1 MIPVAVVGA
10 THFYTTFTEVMNA
23 IGYWSTVFA
32 AIVLAEHL
40 LFRANDWAR
49 YDLVQW
55 SQPRALPPGLA
66 AVAAFLC
73 ACGIIVPCMAQVW
86 YTGPIALAGTGDI
99 GILAGS
105 GVALVTFLAFRAIEK
120 AVSGR

>member
-1 MIPVAVVGA
+1 MLTSYFRSSRADFGRWAGI
-10 THFYTTFTEVMNA
+10 
-23 IGYWSTVFA
+23 IGYWSTVWA
-32 AIVLAEHL
+32 VIVLVEHFV
-40 LFRANDWAR
+40 FRRNTWAR
-49 YDLVQW
+49 YNMEDW
-55 SQPRALPPGLA
+55 DHAHRLPWGVA
-66 AVAAFLC
+66 AVLSFACAF
-73 ACGIIVPCMAQVW
+73 GIIIPSMSQVW